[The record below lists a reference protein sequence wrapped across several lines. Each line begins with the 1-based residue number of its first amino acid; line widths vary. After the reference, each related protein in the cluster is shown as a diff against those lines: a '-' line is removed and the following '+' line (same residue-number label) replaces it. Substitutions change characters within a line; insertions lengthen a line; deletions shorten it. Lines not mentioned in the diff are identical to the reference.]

1 MDKKDVVVFDEYQ
14 EIVTKVKKYEGNPD
28 LYLLAKL
35 QEETGELAKEIVKKI
50 EKRQENQDI
59 TSELGDI
66 LWVVAAIAEDN
77 GIKLSDVVEANV
89 EKLHQ
94 RKLL

>member
-1 MDKKDVVVFDEYQ
+1 MESSFDEYQ
-14 EIVTKVKKYEGNPD
+14 KVVTRVKRYEGNSD

-50 EKRQENQDI
+50 ERSQETKDI

-66 LWVVAAIAEDN
+66 LWAVAAIAEDN
-77 GIKLSDVVEANV
+77 GIKLSSVVEMNI
-89 EKLHQ
+89 EKLKE
-94 RKLL
+94 RNLL

>member
-1 MDKKDVVVFDEYQ
+1 MDKRDVVVFDEYQ
-14 EIVTKVKKYEGNPD
+14 GIVTKVKKYEGNSD

-77 GIKLSDVVEANV
+77 GIKLSDVVKANV